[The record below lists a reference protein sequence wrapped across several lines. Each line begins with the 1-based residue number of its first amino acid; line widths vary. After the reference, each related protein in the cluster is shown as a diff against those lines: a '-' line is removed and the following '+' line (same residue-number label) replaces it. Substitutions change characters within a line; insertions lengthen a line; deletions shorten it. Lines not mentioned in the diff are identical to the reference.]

1 MLSKKLILQSNL
13 ELMFSRLPVRSC
25 VVGND
30 KKGRVVMREGEL
42 TLVMLER
49 VELSE
54 VFLQV

>member
-1 MLSKKLILQSNL
+1 
-13 ELMFSRLPVRSC
+13 MFSRLSVRSC